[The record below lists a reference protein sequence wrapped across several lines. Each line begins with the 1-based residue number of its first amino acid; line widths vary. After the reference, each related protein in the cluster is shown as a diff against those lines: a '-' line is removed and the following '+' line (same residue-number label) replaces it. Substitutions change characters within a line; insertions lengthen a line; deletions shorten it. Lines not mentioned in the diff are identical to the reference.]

1 MGDGVPVAHLVD
13 TAYNSRQYLHKMHV
27 EGRVKVR
34 IRDYVTRKRV
44 QVKQT
49 LLKFQCL
56 PVVYFD
62 QITIFPQ

>member
-1 MGDGVPVAHLVD
+1 
-13 TAYNSRQYLHKMHV
+13 MHV

-62 QITIFPQ
+62 RITIFPR

>member
-1 MGDGVPVAHLVD
+1 
-13 TAYNSRQYLHKMHV
+13 MHV
-27 EGRVKVR
+27 EGRVNVR
-34 IRDYVTRKRV
+34 NRDYVTRKRV

-62 QITIFPQ
+62 QITIFPR